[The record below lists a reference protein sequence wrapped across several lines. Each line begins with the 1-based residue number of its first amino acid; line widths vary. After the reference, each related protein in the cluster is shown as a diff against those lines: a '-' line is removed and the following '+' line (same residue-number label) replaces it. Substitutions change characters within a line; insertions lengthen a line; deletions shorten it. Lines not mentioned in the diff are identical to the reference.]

1 MEKIYL
7 TKAMASC
14 GVNVRSSV
22 SGYGRHWLYVEMACS
37 VNVIIF
43 RRNGQALFDHLI
55 HVFLVCLG
63 IKDHSSA
70 ALHVIFRDYGGAQK
84 IQRGKL

>member
-1 MEKIYL
+1 
-7 TKAMASC
+7 MAPC
-14 GVNVRSSV
+14 GVNVRSGV
-22 SGYGRHWLYVEMACS
+22 SGYGRHWLYVEMACL

-55 HVFLVCLG
+55 HVFAVCLG